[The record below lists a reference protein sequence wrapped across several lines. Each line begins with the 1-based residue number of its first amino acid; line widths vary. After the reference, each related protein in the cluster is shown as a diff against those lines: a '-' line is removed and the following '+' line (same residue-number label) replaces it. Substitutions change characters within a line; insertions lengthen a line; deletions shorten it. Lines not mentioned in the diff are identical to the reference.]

1 MNADLQIIHEGLL
14 APNAWLSPKF
24 FYDETGSRLF
34 EAITQLPEYYLTRTE
49 RTIFEQAQSELVDV
63 IGTGSVMIDLGAG
76 NCEKAERLF
85 KDLRP
90 SHYVAID
97 VASDFLAATLER
109 IRTDHPGLPVHQVNG
124 DFTHGLTLPAEI
136 PGDPRL
142 VFFPGSTIG
151 NFDPDAAVGL
161 LREMARLAGPSGRCL
176 IGIDLV
182 KPTEILE
189 AAYNDAQGIT
199 AEFNLNIL
207 NVVNEVTKADFD
219 LSQWEH
225 RAFFNAAKGRIEMH
239 LESTSDQWVNW
250 CGGQRLFQQ
259 AERIHTENSYKFT
272 LAGFESLLQAA
283 GMNQR
288 SVFTDTQKWFALV
301 LAEPI

>member
-1 MNADLQIIHEGLL
+1 MKSDLQIIHEGLM

-24 FYDETGSRLF
+24 FYDETGSKLF

-49 RTIFEQAQSELVDV
+49 KTIFEQARSALVDL
-63 IGTGSVMIDLGAG
+63 IGIGSVMIDLGAG

-85 KDLRP
+85 KDLHP

-97 VASDFLAATLER
+97 VASDFLAATLNR
-109 IRTDHPGLPVHQVNG
+109 IRADYPALPVHQVDG
-124 DFTHGLTLPAEI
+124 DFTHGLTLPADI
-136 PGDPRL
+136 PGDQRL

-151 NFDPDAAVGL
+151 NFDPDEAVGL
-161 LREMARLAGPSGRCL
+161 LREIARLAGPSGRCL

-189 AAYNDAQGIT
+189 AAYNDARGIT

-207 NVVNEVTKADFD
+207 NVVNEVAKADFD

-239 LESTSDQWVNW
+239 LESTSDQWVHW
-250 CGGQRLFQQ
+250 CGGQRLFQCG
-259 AERIHTENSYKFT
+259 ERIHTENSYKFT
-272 LAGFESLLQAA
+272 LAEFESLLQTA
-283 GMNQR
+283 GLNQR
-288 SVFTDTQKWFALV
+288 SVFTDDQQWFALV
-301 LAEPI
+301 IAEPA